1 MQHHQTEPEIP
12 DFDMIA
18 ARATNRKIWRATAL
32 IVAGT
37 LAYASFLPP
46 EHALLTVGNLLLV
59 FAMAAAVLAVLRL
72 QPLWAAH
79 LTFWDMSLMLLA
91 VSAAAMA
98 AFELP
103 ALQTYFEAGAA
114 TEAPAAID
122 EAAATAQAAAAET
135 ELEQAVPDVAPLGID
150 EEVQ

>member
-12 DFDMIA
+12 EFDMTA
-18 ARATNRKIWRATAL
+18 ARAANGKIWRATAL

-46 EHALLTVGNLLLV
+46 EHALLTVGNLLLA
-59 FAMAAAVLAVLRL
+59 FAMAAAALALLRL

-79 LTFWDMSLMLLA
+79 LTFWDMSVMLLA

-98 AFELP
+98 AFEQP
-103 ALQTYFEAGAA
+103 VLQAYVEAGAA
-114 TEAPAAID
+114 TEATLGLD
-122 EAAATAQAAAAET
+122 EAAAAGTEIDQAAT
-135 ELEQAVPDVAPLGID
+135 PDAPPLGID
-150 EEVQ
+150 EEIL